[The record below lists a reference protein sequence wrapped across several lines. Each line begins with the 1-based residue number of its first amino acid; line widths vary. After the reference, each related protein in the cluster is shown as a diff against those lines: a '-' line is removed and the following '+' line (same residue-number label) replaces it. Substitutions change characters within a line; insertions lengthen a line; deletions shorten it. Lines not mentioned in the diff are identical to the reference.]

1 MLSFPIKR
9 VSALGLTSISA
20 LGVLLVGC
28 SGGVSPTGESATPP
42 GQAPVT
48 PGEPNTPSPVA
59 TVPGNSAPGNS
70 PSGTPSPTTPGVTP
84 TAVPPPAGSTSP
96 ATVPTPPADCSAV
109 DTSETALRRLSQLEY
124 KFTLE
129 ELFHLPS
136 APNVDA
142 VPKDSDFKG
151 FRTLAA
157 LQTITTEHL
166 RAYQSISEKL
176 ATELLTDASRLQ
188 AVVGCDL
195 AAENCLQAFVT
206 DFGRLAY
213 RRTLEADEVSAYLA
227 LAAAYEGNA
236 EDKFVTVVSAMLSSP
251 SFLYRV
257 EVGDKPTG
265 TELSTLT
272 GEELAARLS
281 FALIGR
287 GPSKELLDQG
297 KSGSLDSAE
306 GLRAATQALLTDPRS
321 QEFYDA
327 FFQQWLGFEQLRTPK
342 EPAADWNDALM
353 LSMQEETHRF
363 LRDYAWTEGA
373 NFLDSLTANHTFI
386 RADLAA
392 YYHLPAPAE
401 NGYVEF
407 PEDHDRAHSGLLTH
421 AALLAAK
428 RDGDRIAHRGAWVQ
442 STFLCI
448 DLELPTALLDSLS
461 DELAGLTFNEIFE
474 RRNTDEA
481 CAGCHALID
490 PIGVG
495 LAPYD
500 ESGRFDASI
509 DLSQFS
515 VAPALPQAQTGFSSA
530 GELADLLRDRAEFSS
545 CLTKKLFLYAGGR
558 EATGP
563 DACTITRA
571 ADQFVQDQYRFASV
585 LEGLVTSPD
594 FRVRRAPAA
603 SAAEGEN

>member
-1 MLSFPIKR
+1 MLFPTKRISFPIKRVSFPIKR
-9 VSALGLTSISA
+9 VSALGA
-20 LGVLLVGC
+20 LLAGC
-28 SGGVSPTGESATPP
+28 SGGVSPTGEAAPAGQNPPPNPVASVPGATPNE
-42 GQAPVT
+42 T
-48 PGEPNTPSPVA
+48 PSNTPSP
-59 TVPGNSAPGNS
+59 TS
-70 PSGTPSPTTPGVTP
+70 PGTPPTVT
-84 TAVPPPAGSTSP
+84 PPPAGSTAP
-96 ATVPTPPADCSAV
+96 ATVPTPPTDCSAV

-124 KFTLE
+124 QFTLE

-136 APNVDA
+136 APDVNA

-166 RAYQSISEKL
+166 RAYQTISEKL
-176 ATELLTDASRLQ
+176 ATELLTDAPRLE

-195 AAENCLQAFVT
+195 AAQDCLQTFVT
-206 DFGRLAY
+206 EFGRLAY
-213 RRTLEADEVSAYLA
+213 RRTLETDEVAAYLA
-227 LAAAYEGNA
+227 LAAGYEGSA
-236 EDKFVTVVSAMLSSP
+236 EDKFVTVVSALLSSP

-257 EVGDKPTG
+257 EVGDKPQG

-297 KSGSLDSAE
+297 KSGGLDSAE

-327 FFQQWLGFEQLRTPK
+327 FFQQWLGFEQLRAPK

-373 NFLDSLTANHTFI
+373 NFLDSFTANHTFI
-386 RADLAA
+386 RADLAE
-392 YYHLPAPAE
+392 YYHLPPPAE

-448 DLELPTALLDSLS
+448 DLQVPTALLDSIS
-461 DELAGLTFNEIFE
+461 DELAGLTFNQIFE
-474 RRNTDEA
+474 RRNSDEA

-515 VAPALPQAQTGFSSA
+515 VAPALPQAQTGFSNA
-530 GELADLLRDRAEFSS
+530 GELAELLRDRAEFAN
-545 CLTKKLFLYAGGR
+545 CLTSKLFLYAGGR
-558 EATGP
+558 EAASP
-563 DACTITRA
+563 DACTIKRA
-571 ADQFVQDQYRFASV
+571 ADQFVTDQYRFASV

-603 SAAEGEN
+603 TAAEGEN